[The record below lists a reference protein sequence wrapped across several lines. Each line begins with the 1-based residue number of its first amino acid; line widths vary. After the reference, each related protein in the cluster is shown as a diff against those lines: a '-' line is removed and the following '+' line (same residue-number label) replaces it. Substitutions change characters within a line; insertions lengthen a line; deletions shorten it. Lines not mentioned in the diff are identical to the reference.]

1 MTRIIL
7 VRHGRSMANV
17 ADIFAGITET
27 PLTPHGLLQAPAV
40 ANYLFE
46 HEKIDKVYAS
56 PLSRAMDTVRP
67 TAERFGLSVI
77 PDKGLIEVDGGR
89 WEGLSCAEL
98 AEKYNGGGHACAA
111 GATVYSRAEAKK
123 LLAEAD
129 KILAEYKKTHEGWLQ

>member
-27 PLTPHGLLQAPAV
+27 PLTPHGLLQAQAV

-56 PLSRAMDTVRP
+56 PLSRA
-67 TAERFGLSVI
+67 
-77 PDKGLIEVDGGR
+77 
-89 WEGLSCAEL
+89 
-98 AEKYNGGGHACAA
+98 
-111 GATVYSRAEAKK
+111 
-123 LLAEAD
+123 
-129 KILAEYKKTHEGWLQ
+129 